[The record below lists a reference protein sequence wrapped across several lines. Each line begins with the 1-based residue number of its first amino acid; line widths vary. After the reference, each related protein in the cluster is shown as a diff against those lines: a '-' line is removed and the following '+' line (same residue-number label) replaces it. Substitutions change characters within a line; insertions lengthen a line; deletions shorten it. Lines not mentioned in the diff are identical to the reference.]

1 MPTPPDP
8 SKPLVRGVD
17 DAAAESEA
25 SIAVHLEVPPVTV
38 LAGTGRAPDTRL
50 ALDPAVPLAIALH
63 RVCLSELNSA
73 ITTLRR
79 DPDERRG
86 VHETRKSLKR
96 LRAMLRLVRDT
107 VGYGVYRG
115 ENVVL
120 RDTGRRLSAVR
131 SSEVLAKLA
140 RAETDALG
148 GAMARESARMLVSE
162 LEERHDRAATDL
174 FADRQHVIDLLT
186 TLLCSRA
193 RFERWP
199 LVGTDPDAHG
209 VPRRAIPDDF
219 GAVAPGVRRVYRR
232 GKRAMAGAA
241 AEPSTETFHEWR
253 KRAKYLQYQLEAL
266 RPRLPDVIGGEAIA
280 LAELGEAL
288 GDEHDLGELA
298 ELLVT
303 EPHLV
308 PDDAARHALAL
319 AVATKRHE
327 LQRRA
332 LRLGARSY
340 HEPPDA
346 FVARL
351 AGYWRA
357 SVTRP

>member
-17 DAAAESEA
+17 DPAAESEA
-25 SIAVHLEVPPVTV
+25 SIAVRLEVPPVTV

-199 LVGTDPDAHG
+199 LVGTDP
-209 VPRRAIPDDF
+209 RRAIPDDF